1 MAIFVLIVYTRFDN
15 ESIPLIRSPE
25 DASQC
30 LSLEQS
36 SLEDGTSANSGEPF
50 NSVPSSVKHKH
61 QFERRIHHSLE
72 FATLADSSSPADEPL
87 YSSSL
92 KLGAKLWGPEL
103 RRSELNYIREEVHS
117 SARY

>member
-25 DASQC
+25 DASQS

-36 SLEDGTSANSGEPF
+36 SFEDGTSTNSGEPS
-50 NSVPSSVKHKH
+50 NSVPSSVKHEH
-61 QFERRIHHSLE
+61 QFERRIHHSLP
-72 FATLADSSSPADEPL
+72 FATLADSSSPAVEPF

-92 KLGAKLWGPEL
+92 KLGPEL
-103 RRSELNYIREEVHS
+103 RRSELNYIREEAHS